1 MPEIISL
8 VAVSLYFSI
17 IILFTIGLRKKYSCI
32 NYEDLPNATVIVAAR
47 DEEENIYSCLVS
59 LNNLTYPNG
68 KLEIILVDDFSE
80 DGTGKIIDEF
90 IKDKP
95 VFKKIT
101 PDKISTLK
109 GKVNA
114 IASAV
119 KIASGEIILL
129 TDADCT
135 VTDTWAVTLAS
146 YYYNKNVGVVN
157 GFTIINNGN
166 IFSTIQGIDLVFLLS
181 AASGTINLKYPVS
194 CIGNNMSFR
203 KEAYLE
209 MGGYENL
216 PFSVTEDF
224 MLLHGISGLKNYKII
239 YPLVK
244 ESLVISK
251 PCIGLKDLIS
261 QKKRWGRGG
270 IVAPAGG
277 FLIMGIAFI
286 SNLLVLLTPL
296 FFSSVWLYLAVFK
309 IIVDYLFLYPVYR
322 VLGTKNQLK
331 YFIFFQVYFIVYT
344 TLLPLILVF
353 SRKISWKG
361 RNY

>member
-1 MPEIISL
+1 MFL

-17 IILFTIGLRKKYSCI
+17 VILFSIGLRKKYSRI
-32 NYEDLPNATVIVAAR
+32 NYDDLPHATVLVAAR
-47 DEEENIYSCLVS
+47 NEEKNIGNCLVS

-68 KLEIILVDDFSE
+68 KLEIIIVDDFSE
-80 DGTGKIIDEF
+80 DKTSNIIDEF

-95 VFKKIT
+95 LFKKIT
-101 PDKISTLK
+101 PDKNSSLN

-114 IASAV
+114 VASAI

-129 TDADCT
+129 TDADCR

-146 YYYNKNVGVVN
+146 YYKKDVGVVN

-166 IFSTIQGIDLVFLLS
+166 LFSAIQGIDLVFLLS

-194 CIGNNMSFR
+194 SIGNNMSFR

-209 MGGYENL
+209 AGGYENL

-224 MLLHGISGLKNYKII
+224 ILLHGISALKKYKII
-239 YPLVK
+239 YPLLK

-251 PCIGLKDLIS
+251 PCAGLEELIN
-261 QKKRWGRGG
+261 QKKRWCRGG
-270 IVAPAGG
+270 LTAPAGG

-296 FFSSVWLYLAVFK
+296 FFSPVWLYLAVFK
-309 IIVDYLFLYPVYR
+309 IIVDYLFLYQVHT
-322 VLGTKNQLK
+322 VLGIKNQLK
-331 YFIFFQVYFIVYT
+331 YYVFFQVYFILYT
-344 TLLPLILVF
+344 TILPLILVF